1 MMRIPNECRLNRLQ
15 VYSFYSA
22 LRIVSRLSIFICTLC
37 GICDR
42 HKVHFT
48 DIIQSFYITFPF
60 FRDRRDTRYI
70 ASRTTSLPCESD
82 YVSVIVFKEIHSIT
96 LACWVNSG
104 KFAAG
109 RRSLVFIHRSGG
121 DHRIWIKQYT
131 KLQYEFNVAVIDLP
145 GHGQSGGNGEQEV
158 SSYVEWVRQ
167 FLDARAVSKT
177 VLIGHSLGAAISLLF
192 AIHYGEIL
200 SGIVAVGGGATMP
213 VNEMIL
219 QGLKTDPAS
228 VIALA
233 AKFAISKE
241 NRERLSRTFT
251 EGLSRVSPDV
261 LYGDFLACDR
271 LDIRDRISKIS
282 IPKLI
287 ICGKDDKMT
296 PPEYSQFLRD
306 AIPGAQ
312 LSLIENAGH
321 MVMLE
326 NPATFNRSLKKFLES
341 LL

>member
-1 MMRIPNECRLNRLQ
+1 M
-15 VYSFYSA
+15 
-22 LRIVSRLSIFICTLC
+22 IVST
-37 GICDR
+37 
-42 HKVHFT
+42 
-48 DIIQSFYITFPF
+48 
-60 FRDRRDTRYI
+60 
-70 ASRTTSLPCESD
+70 
-82 YVSVIVFKEIHSIT
+82 EINNVN
-96 LACWVNSG
+96 LACWVNGG
-104 KFAAG
+104 KYAQG
-109 RRSLVFIHRSGG
+109 RRSLVFIHGSGG

-131 KLQYEFNVAVIDLP
+131 KLQHEFNITVIDLP

-167 FLDARAVSKT
+167 FLDARAVKKP
-177 VLIGHSLGAAISLLF
+177 VLIGHSLGAAISLVF
-192 AIHYGEIL
+192 AIHYGALL
-200 SGIVAVGGGATMP
+200 SGIVAVGGGVTMP

-241 NRERLSRTFT
+241 NRERLSRTFI
-251 EGLSRVSPDV
+251 EEWSRVSPDV

-271 LDIRDRISKIS
+271 LDIRDEISRIN
-282 IPKLI
+282 IPTLI
-287 ICGKDDKMT
+287 ICGKDDKMM
-296 PPEYSQFLRD
+296 PPDYSRFLRD

-312 LSLIENAGH
+312 LSLIENSGH

-326 NPATFNRSLKKFLES
+326 NPASFNRSLKKFLES